1 MAGSFSYFAYATDM
15 HPLELGL
22 AAGVCSVQGP
32 AVLMRHSLRFHT
44 RSASATDVSGKCDAH
59 RTGLAADTVHGV
71 LYHIQESQR
80 PRLAELRREG
90 RGYKAARVRVVAGP
104 EAVDALSF
112 LAEPEWIDGDLLP
125 YDWYVA
131 IIAGGA
137 RIQGLPAAYQARLRT
152 VQTLVDK
159 DRQRA
164 AGKFEIAR
172 GSRKIRSFFRTPRV

>member
-1 MAGSFSYFAYATDM
+1 MAGLFSYFAYGPDM

-22 AAGVCSVQGP
+22 TASVCSVQGP
-32 AVLMRHSLRFHT
+32 AVLSRHSLRFHT
-44 RSASATDVSGKCDAH
+44 RSASVTDVSGKCDAF
-59 RTGLAADTVHGV
+59 RTGRAGDAVHGV
-71 LYHIQESQR
+71 IYHIPESQR
-80 PRLAELRREG
+80 QRLAELRREG
-90 RGYKAARVRVVAGP
+90 RGYALAPVRVVAGL
-104 EAVDALSF
+104 EGVDAVTF
-112 LAEPEWIDGDLLP
+112 LAEPDWIDGALLP

-152 VQTLVDK
+152 VKTMVDR

>member
-1 MAGSFSYFAYATDM
+1 MAGSFLYFAYGPDM

-32 AVLMRHSLRFHT
+32 GMLMRHSLRFHT
-44 RSASATDVSGKCDAH
+44 RSAATTDVSGKCDAC
-59 RTGLAADTVHGV
+59 RTGRAGDAVHGV
-71 LYHIQESQR
+71 LYSIRESQR
-80 PRLAELRREG
+80 QRLAELRREG
-90 RGYKAARVRVVAGP
+90 RGYAAAQVRVVAGA
-104 EAVDALSF
+104 EGVDALAF
-112 LAEPEWIDGDLLP
+112 LAEPDWIDGDLIP

-152 VQTLVDK
+152 VQTMVDR

-164 AGKFEIAR
+164 ARQFEIAR
-172 GSRKIRSFFRTPRV
+172 GSPKIRSFFRTPRA